1 MLNSRADFGPSEV
14 AVRIN
19 SISSGLAE
27 DDLSAM
33 FERCDNSP
41 GTVVVPKVDNVDEAK
56 WVCVGMHYVYPSEHE
71 SFRKGL
77 MRK

>member
-1 MLNSRADFGPSEV
+1 M

-33 FERCDNSP
+33 FEGCENSP
-41 GTVVVPKVDNVDEAK
+41 GTMVVPKVDNVDEAK
-56 WVCVGMHYVYPSEHE
+56 WVCVGMHYKSK
-71 SFRKGL
+71 RT
-77 MRK
+77 

>member
-1 MLNSRADFGPSEV
+1 M

-56 WVCVGMHYVYPSEHE
+56 WVCVGMHYIPEG
-71 SFRKGL
+71 K
-77 MRK
+77 